1 MMLHC
6 YKLCVR
12 CHSMETLLCCRT
24 CGRQSYAYNQNH
36 NWNFKEFKT
45 LPKETFYMPISV
57 AISTLWQI
65 AWSSPPSKFL
75 PLPQCLVGH
84 ESSNNLL
91 QPKGISSIHQC
102 GPLMF
107 VSLSSSLDAFM
118 MRIKRSKVWR
128 WGYRFRFRQYPVELV
143 QMLCEFHSWCYLKC
157 ILHFFKNRFVCILD
171 SYLCAKLKG

>member
-1 MMLHC
+1 M
-6 YKLCVR
+6 CVAIQWKPYIVVG
-12 CHSMETLLCCRT
+12 HVAGSHMPTIRT
-24 CGRQSYAYNQNH
+24 TTEISRSSSLDCMS
-36 NWNFKEFKT
+36 ET

-128 WGYRFRFRQYPVELV
+128 WGYRFRFRQHPVELV